1 MQTLADP
8 GGPEEPIPLARH
20 SGDGQYLTLYLLIF
34 WILIWMRVMLVS
46 PMALFNRTMHSIA
59 LLYITYFC
67 NRSHWGI
74 SAGKLPRPLQA
85 LHLHL
90 QSVTH

>member
-1 MQTLADP
+1 
-8 GGPEEPIPLARH
+8 
-20 SGDGQYLTLYLLIF
+20 
-34 WILIWMRVMLVS
+34 MRVMLVS

-90 QSVTH
+90 QSVTHQLVQTYTNTTSHAHYCCTIRIK